1 MLRKK
6 RNDQYAFHWR
16 RDPEKEQY
24 WRRLI
29 AKFNA
34 SGKSVRIFAAEV
46 GISEAS
52 FYFWRKEL
60 KLRDCDVVGVDDDP
74 GWGDNASVLPVAR
87 DDGDKLGRERVES
100 ATNPFVPLRLLSER
114 GASESPS
121 PAPIARVGTVLTVT
135 TPTGYSISFASDC
148 DLQLLGQVLLILEE
162 RKC

>member
-1 MLRKK
+1 VLRKK

-60 KLRDCDVVGVDDDP
+60 KLRDCDVVGVDDEAR
-74 GWGDNASVLPVAR
+74 WEDNASVLPVAP
-87 DDGDKLGRERVES
+87 DGNGLEQRLKS
-100 ATNPFVPLRLLSER
+100 PTNPFVPLRLLSER
-114 GASESPS
+114 GAPESPS
-121 PAPIARVGTVLTVT
+121 PAPMARVGSVVTVT
-135 TPTGYSISFASDC
+135 TPAGYSISLASDC
-148 DLQLLGQVLLILEE
+148 DLQLLGQVLLILEG